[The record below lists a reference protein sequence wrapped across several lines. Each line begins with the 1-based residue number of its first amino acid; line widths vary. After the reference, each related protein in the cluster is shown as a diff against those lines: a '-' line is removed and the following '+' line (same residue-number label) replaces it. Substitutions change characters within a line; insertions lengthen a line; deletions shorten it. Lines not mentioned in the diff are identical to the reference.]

1 MRLRPRRA
9 RPLRGAREP
18 RGASARSRRRLHAVK
33 LTEAGEKRWRRV
45 ANRRRHGGKRT
56 HSRSNWAQHSRKLPD
71 GRQRALPAR
80 RNATRRCGA
89 SRQRCAKSSRTHD
102 EIWRLSATAAPLPM
116 QARLSYS
123 ARLLLMR
130 PRCGGSSPWR
140 FMKQKRARHRRRRLW
155 LGQRGRMRRVQ
166 KL

>member
-1 MRLRPRRA
+1 M
-9 RPLRGAREP
+9 
-18 RGASARSRRRLHAVK
+18 
-33 LTEAGEKRWRRV
+33 
-45 ANRRRHGGKRT
+45 
-56 HSRSNWAQHSRKLPD
+56 
-71 GRQRALPAR
+71 LPAR
-80 RNATRRCGA
+80 RHATRRCGA

-166 KL
+166 KLCSRQRQGRWWLQKKLPSVRRPSLLTPSLPLSRFSL